1 MTITPEG
8 ISLSKIKQ
16 KLCRCSRKAFAGRGA
31 AVLNKKGIKMTE
43 TVEKTENEKNLL
55 TVFVAGFKNMF
66 NFKTRASKY
75 DYWGFIFANF
85 LFSLILLVVGIIM
98 SMLFPM
104 KTMMII
110 GTVLY
115 YVYSIVEAIAALALS
130 VRRLHDTNHSGQLL
144 WLPVILGVC
153 MLLGVALE
161 KNTQA
166 EVIGMALMTAS
177 GVAFLGVIVWLLILY
192 LRKGQAEENGFG
204 KPVAENAK
212 YNKLANIYIISYF
225 AISIALSAISVALDN
240 DSNQQDEVDIQTN
253 AADAI
258 SGETSAVTVDANADT
273 NADIQEPVKTETEA
287 QPENS
292 TEVETPA
299 VPMHGSAE

>member
-1 MTITPEG
+1 
-8 ISLSKIKQ
+8 
-16 KLCRCSRKAFAGRGA
+16 
-31 AVLNKKGIKMTE
+31 MTE

-258 SGETSAVTVDANADT
+258 SGETSAVTVNANADT
-273 NADIQEPVKTETEA
+273 NADTQEPVKVETET

-292 TEVETPA
+292 AEVETPA
-299 VPMHGSAE
+299 VPMHESAE